1 MKTRFIP
8 ALIMLLAGAIDC
20 IISIYNNYTI
30 DKFLIQLFVVLV
42 IFFFIGCVVKI
53 VLESSFKVMEEENPE
68 EPEEPIP
75 SVKKANLKVQTF
87 VCEGDGITG
96 MNGNAYSVA
105 AANNE
110 VAVGYEDLFPALN
123 AAHKNVNLEF

>member
-68 EPEEPIP
+68 ESDKENDEQTEE
-75 SVKKANLKVQTF
+75 SKESTEQTKTEKKEQ
-87 VCEGDGITG
+87 E
-96 MNGNAYSVA
+96 
-105 AANNE
+105 
-110 VAVGYEDLFPALN
+110 
-123 AAHKNVNLEF
+123 